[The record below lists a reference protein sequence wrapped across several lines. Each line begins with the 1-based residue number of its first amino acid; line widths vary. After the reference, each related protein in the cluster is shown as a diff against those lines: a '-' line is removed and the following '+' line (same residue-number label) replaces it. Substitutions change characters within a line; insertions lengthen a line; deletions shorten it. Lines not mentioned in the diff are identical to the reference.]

1 MTPVPVE
8 PTPTRSF
15 RRWLGMLLIAAL
27 ATTGYGMAR
36 LRRDFVDFE
45 VDQLAAT
52 RVLKAEPLYR
62 DSDGHFQYKYLP
74 AFAIAMIPLAVID
87 IEAAK
92 AIWYAI
98 SVGLLILFV
107 QQSVDGLPARRR
119 RRKTLY
125 WLVGLCIV
133 KFVIYELI
141 NGQFNLPLA
150 VLAMAG
156 LEAARRRRPALSG
169 ALIAAAVFVK
179 PYALIFVP
187 WLALTLG
194 APALVSFTALML
206 AGLLL
211 PIAFYGWSG
220 NLALLAGWF
229 HTVTSTTEPN
239 LELRHA
245 ISFAAMWAKWLDPG
259 PAASVA
265 AGVSSV
271 LAVAL
276 AFVVWRQ
283 RRKTD
288 EPDFLEFSLL
298 LLLIPLLSPQGW
310 DYVLLLGAPAFVC
323 LIDRWTE
330 MRLPWRIATIA
341 GLVLTSLTAYDTVG
355 QRLYMMVTTYAAI
368 GIGAVILVLSV
379 AQVRFRALA

>member
-1 MTPVPVE
+1 
-8 PTPTRSF
+8 
-15 RRWLGMLLIAAL
+15 MLLIVAL

-52 RVLKAEPLYR
+52 RVVAGAPLYR
-62 DSDGHFQYKYLP
+62 ESDGHFQYKYLP
-74 AFAIAMIPLAVID
+74 AFAVAMIPLAVID

-125 WLVGLCIV
+125 WLVALCIL

-150 VLAMAG
+150 VLAMSG
-156 LEAARRRRPALSG
+156 LGAARAGRPKLAG

-179 PYALIFVP
+179 PYALVFLP
-187 WLALTLG
+187 WLAVAVG
-194 APALVSFTALML
+194 ATAVASFGAVMV
-206 AGLLL
+206 AGLLV
-211 PIAFYGWSG
+211 PIVFYGWSG
-220 NLALLAGWF
+220 NLALLGGWL

-239 LELRHA
+239 LLLRHS
-245 ISFAAMWAKWLDPG
+245 ISFAAMWAKWLEPG
-259 PAASVA
+259 RAASLAAAASALA
-265 AGVSSV
+265 AGVLV
-271 LAVAL
+271 FL
-276 AFVVWRQ
+276 VWRS
-283 RRKTD
+283 RRKTS

-310 DYVLLLGAPAFVC
+310 DYVLLLGTPAFVC
-323 LIDRWTE
+323 LIDRWLDMSYT
-330 MRLPWRIATIA
+330 WRAITAA
-341 GLVLTSLTAYDTVG
+341 GLALTSLTAYDTVG
-355 QRLYMMVTTYAAI
+355 QHLYMMVTTYAVV
-368 GIGAVILVLSV
+368 GIGAVFLVFSV
-379 AQVRFRALA
+379 AQMRFRALA

>member
-1 MTPVPVE
+1 MAET
-8 PTPTRSF
+8 TSR
-15 RRWLGMLLIAAL
+15 RRWLGMLLIVAV

-36 LRRDFVDFE
+36 FRRDFVDFE

-52 RVLKAEPLYR
+52 RVLNAEPLYR
-62 DSDGHFQYKYLP
+62 ESDGHFQYKYLP

-107 QQSVDGLPARRR
+107 QQSVDGLPARRT

-125 WLVGLCIV
+125 WLVALCIV

-141 NGQFNLPLA
+141 NGQFNLLLG

-156 LEAARRRRPALSG
+156 LEAARRGKARLSG
-169 ALIAAAVFVK
+169 AVIAAAVFVK

-194 APALVSFTALML
+194 APALLSFAGVM
-206 AGLLL
+206 AFGLLL
-211 PIAFYGWSG
+211 PASFYGWSG
-220 NLALLAGWF
+220 NLAQLTGWF

-239 LELRHA
+239 LLLRHA
-245 ISFAAMWAKWLDPG
+245 ISFPAMWAKWLDPG
-259 PAASVA
+259 PAASIA
-265 AGVSSV
+265 AAVSGL
-271 LAVAL
+271 LAAAL
-276 AFVVWRQ
+276 VFVVWRC
-283 RRKTD
+283 RRRTR
-288 EPDFLEFSLL
+288 EPDFLEFALL
-298 LLLIPLLSPQGW
+298 LLLIPLISPQGW

-330 MRLPWRIATIA
+330 MTLPWRIATVA
-341 GLVLTSLTAYDTVG
+341 GLALTSVTAYDTVG
-355 QRLYMMVTTYAAI
+355 QRLYMMVTTYAVV
-368 GIGAVILVLSV
+368 GIGAIILVVSV